1 MIINKSPSELTKP
14 EREMLKKYFITN
26 FSKKFKSS
34 LSKLAKTRVI
44 QVDSLEQVKEIMVM
58 KEMKNPRK
66 TFILKRG
73 QYDQYGERV
82 YPNVLE
88 NILKFPDSLE
98 KNRLGLAK
106 WVTSKSNPLTARVAV
121 NRYWKNLF
129 GTGIVKTV
137 EDFGNQGEM
146 PSHPELLDWLATQFI
161 ESGWDVKKLIKLIVM
176 SNTYQQSSIP
186 SKAQLKLDKMNRL
199 LARGPSKRL
208 SGEMLRNNILAA
220 SGLLNR
226 KIGGRSVKP
235 YQPEGLWKINTGT
248 YKTDKGDNLYR
259 RSMYTI
265 WKRSVPHPTIATF
278 DAPTRSFCS
287 VRRQDTNTPLQAL
300 VMMNDPIYVEASRV
314 LGYNMIRFDDPK
326 AGISD
331 VFKRLTGRSIKKEEL
346 NLLLDL
352 RSSEYE
358 KFKNREYKT
367 KGWLNTGEFRILK
380 YKNKAM
386 VAANAIVAS
395 TIINSDATI
404 IKR

>member
-1 MIINKSPSELTKP
+1 
-14 EREMLKKYFITN
+14 
-26 FSKKFKSS
+26 
-34 LSKLAKTRVI
+34 
-44 QVDSLEQVKEIMVM
+44 
-58 KEMKNPRK
+58 
-66 TFILKRG
+66 
-73 QYDQYGERV
+73 
-82 YPNVLE
+82 
-88 NILKFPDSLE
+88 
-98 KNRLGLAK
+98 
-106 WVTSKSNPLTARVAV
+106 
-121 NRYWKNLF
+121 
-129 GTGIVKTV
+129 
-137 EDFGNQGEM
+137 
-146 PSHPELLDWLATQFI
+146 
-161 ESGWDVKKLIKLIVM
+161 
-176 SNTYQQSSIP
+176 
-186 SKAQLKLDKMNRL
+186 
-199 LARGPSKRL
+199 
-208 SGEMLRNNILAA
+208 
-220 SGLLNR
+220 
-226 KIGGRSVKP
+226 
-235 YQPEGLWKINTGT
+235 
-248 YKTDKGDNLYR
+248 
-259 RSMYTI
+259 MYTI

-314 LGYNMIRFDDPK
+314 LGYNMIGFDDPK

-358 KFKNREYKT
+358 KFKTREYKT

>member
-1 MIINKSPSELTKP
+1 MDGKELKTNIEVDNLYKDIIYKNDKEPGLQIGARWRGKGIGGVVDDILVFTKELTALEVIQISDTRRFEMIINKSPSELTKP
-14 EREMLKKYFITN
+14 EREMLKKYYITN

-34 LSKLAKTRVI
+34 FSELANSRVI

-66 TFILKRG
+66 TFILNRG
-73 QYDQYGERV
+73 QYDQYGDRV

-176 SNTYQQSSIP
+176 SNTYQQSSIA
-186 SKAQLKLDKMNRL
+186 SKALLKLDKMNRL

-208 SGEMLRNNILAA
+208 SGEMLR
-220 SGLLNR
+220 
-226 KIGGRSVKP
+226 K
-235 YQPEGLWKINTGT
+235 
-248 YKTDKGDNLYR
+248 
-259 RSMYTI
+259 
-265 WKRSVPHPTIATF
+265 
-278 DAPTRSFCS
+278 
-287 VRRQDTNTPLQAL
+287 
-300 VMMNDPIYVEASRV
+300 
-314 LGYNMIRFDDPK
+314 
-326 AGISD
+326 
-331 VFKRLTGRSIKKEEL
+331 
-346 NLLLDL
+346 
-352 RSSEYE
+352 
-358 KFKNREYKT
+358 
-367 KGWLNTGEFRILK
+367 
-380 YKNKAM
+380 
-386 VAANAIVAS
+386 
-395 TIINSDATI
+395 
-404 IKR
+404 